1 MIVVSDELKIECLNR
16 YYSLLKKEEYFEAH
30 EVAEELWHILRKS
43 EDFATNYFKGLINAA
58 IALEHLK
65 RAKPKSKRVAIKAY
79 ESYLKRCI
87 GDSLLMD
94 STLYNIDEIKSYINS
109 RWVAF
114 GMELVDFG

>member
-1 MIVVSDELKIECLNR
+1 MMSVSDEEKRECLDR
-16 YYSLLKKEEYFEAH
+16 YYHLLKSEEYFEAH

-43 EDFATNYFKGLINAA
+43 DDFASGYFKGLINAA

-65 RAKPKSKRVAIKAY
+65 RDKPKSKRVAVRAY

-87 GDSLLMD
+87 DDNLFDNAEM
-94 STLYNIDEIKSYINS
+94 YNIGEIKSCIES

-114 GMELVDFG
+114 GMKR